1 MSIKADRTRSQQ
13 HRSML
18 GGYRSDYLRLSR
30 PTKPV
35 EVPSASYTSD
45 VADGG
50 TAPQPRVFST
60 HCGSFG
66 STQRGDV
73 MNGSTKNSSS
83 LQPFSARDRK
93 RDRTGKSMSVRIDL
107 VG

>member
-1 MSIKADRTRSQQ
+1 MSIKADRTRSPQ

-18 GGYRSDYLRLSR
+18 GGYRSDDLRLSR

-50 TAPQPRVFST
+50 TAPQHRSFST

-66 STQRGDV
+66 SHQRGAV
-73 MNGSTKNSSS
+73 MNVSNKNYRSQQS
-83 LQPFSARDRK
+83 FRARVPALPTR
-93 RDRTGKSMSVRIDL
+93 RL
-107 VG
+107 VAAAWG